1 MMEHFFEQ
9 QADHIEEKTFFFF
22 PSTAS
27 GTTTTGVSVEKVLRP
42 F

>member
-1 MMEHFFEQ
+1 MEHFFEQ
-9 QADHIEEKTFFFF
+9 QAAHIEEKTFFFF

-27 GTTTTGVSVEKVLRP
+27 GATTGVSVEKVRRP